1 MQAFCKNLILLL
13 CNIVFKFSTIPHKF
27 RSQKNTEISYHHP
40 LLPPYHPHPHHPP
53 ETSGSFFSRKK
64 LQILLCERIL
74 ALALFAVFFVHI
86 LPLECFLAAIT
97 AVEIAT
103 TVVVIVVTVAIA
115 FVVRRTAFIFRFVAA
130 GGIHAL
136 TFFAVFFDNSLLECF
151 RAAITAVEIATTVVV
166 YVVTVAIAFV
176 VRRTAFVVAA
186 TFFFVATIVFSSVFS
201 SVFGIQAL
209 AFFAVFLI
217 DSLP

>member
-1 MQAFCKNLILLL
+1 L
-13 CNIVFKFSTIPHKF
+13 
-27 RSQKNTEISYHHP
+27 
-40 LLPPYHPHPHHPP
+40 
-53 ETSGSFFSRKK
+53 KK
-64 LQILLCERIL
+64 KQILLCERIL
-74 ALALFAVFFVHI
+74 ALALFAVFFVDS
-86 LPLECFLAAIT
+86 LPECFRAAIT

-103 TVVVIVVTVAIA
+103 TVVVVVVTVAIA

-166 YVVTVAIAFV
+166 FVVTVAIAFV

-186 TFFFVATIVFSSVFS
+186 TFFFVATIVFSSVF
-201 SVFGIQAL
+201 GIQAL